1 MTRAGD
7 ALASSSGLA
16 SSLAARMTDTYL
28 SGKEACQKLGVHS
41 RTLYNWE
48 EKGKIDT
55 IRTPGGKRL
64 YNVDKYIKDQTT
76 NKIYNDDNEEE
87 LNKLK
92 IIYVR
97 VSSMSQK
104 NDLERQKIYMQ
115 KRYPG
120 YLLIEDIGSGL
131 NFNRRG
137 LRKIIKY
144 AISGKI
150 EELVVAYKD
159 RLARFGFEL
168 IEDLIKEY
176 SNGRIIILNKNKD
189 LEPEE
194 ELVKDML
201 QIMNIFTAKMNGLRK
216 YKEKN

>member
-1 MTRAGD
+1 MKIFNFNKFENILKLSIKKLCIQKSTKYEN
-7 ALASSSGLA
+7 SSKNTKIFYNIKA
-16 SSLAARMTDTYL
+16 KEI
-28 SGKEACQKLGVHS
+28 GK
-41 RTLYNWE
+41 

-144 AISGKI
+144 S
-150 EELVVAYKD
+150 
-159 RLARFGFEL
+159 
-168 IEDLIKEY
+168 
-176 SNGRIIILNKNKD
+176 IIAVFHK
-189 LEPEE
+189 
-194 ELVKDML
+194 
-201 QIMNIFTAKMNGLRK
+201 LRK
-216 YKEKN
+216 QRND